1 MDAKASSS
9 ASSTSDG
16 DKSSGHNE
24 VGKLTNS
31 NLSVDTM
38 PQLTHIRHGLRRST
52 GGLRRGSEDS
62 DFKSQSDDGMIP
74 SLKLQR
80 QGRTSV
86 SESNHS
92 PGGSKSALADGSVA
106 IPVPQIPPPSNM
118 DPPPNRYSS
127 YYSPRLSLARQPHL
141 APPPPL
147 EPSPPPKPPP
157 PPPPERIEM
166 PEPFEE
172 AEPIPSLLEQFIV
185 WIEQPLDS
193 KGNLFQTWTKL
204 TNILHLFNII
214 IAPLLF
220 SWTQHFQTL
229 AWIVLFSSVDLVFCI
244 DCFIQSRLH
253 FKNEYGVLIESYT
266 QLRDNYLFRRFGWIQ
281 TVSSLPWDLFA
292 FLPTQYSTIHFDSL
306 RTEDDVEYFHF
317 KIWGI
322 IRFVKMFFRA
332 PYERIYEARIA
343 GVALPISR
351 LIKTMVI
358 LMVLGHF
365 DACLFWFIDL
375 MLDPPDR
382 WMDAKHLYILEDGNE
397 AEFATQYLT
406 SYLTALRSLVL
417 KLREVNKNA
426 ENVFVVFEFIAGIL
440 AYGTVFGNIHS
451 IVEMLDHTAASTKA
465 DLDPTEERH
474 KYEMNWLRQY
484 MRDKGLQPELQKMVN
499 AHKEIQWRRSQGMDE
514 AHLFDDIPK
523 SLQQEIKNYL
533 YLELV
538 QKVPLFQNT
547 DSHFQNSVTF
557 KIKPLVVLNDWYIF
571 RKGDEAE
578 EMYFVKN
585 GTVEICGNE
594 GQVFA
599 KLGPGN
605 FFGEIALF
613 EDTKRT
619 AGARASGTVE
629 LCVLTK
635 DDFNQIMNQYPM
647 IAERIRQAIRERKA
661 NEQAVKQKK
670 EAEAAAAAARPQL
683 SVLKHRGSEHRHDS
697 HRMPSLMK
705 AFKGSNTLLSKL
717 SHAHLPGEKDVE
729 KRLDE

>member
-1 MDAKASSS
+1 
-9 ASSTSDG
+9 
-16 DKSSGHNE
+16 
-24 VGKLTNS
+24 
-31 NLSVDTM
+31 
-38 PQLTHIRHGLRRST
+38 
-52 GGLRRGSEDS
+52 
-62 DFKSQSDDGMIP
+62 MIM
-74 SLKLQR
+74 
-80 QGRTSV
+80 
-86 SESNHS
+86 E
-92 PGGSKSALADGSVA
+92 
-106 IPVPQIPPPSNM
+106 
-118 DPPPNRYSS
+118 PPPNRFAP
-127 YYSPRLSLARQPHL
+127 YSPRLSLARQPHL
-141 APPPPL
+141 APPLPPPP
-147 EPSPPPKPPP
+147 EPSPTPQLPPP
-157 PPPPERIEM
+157 PPAEKISM
-166 PEPFEE
+166 PDDEPFEE
-172 AEPIPSLLEQFIV
+172 EEYIPTLLERFIF
-185 WIEQPLDS
+185 WIEQPVDPM
-193 KGNLFQTWTKL
+193 GNFFQTWTKL

-229 AWIVLFSSVDLVFCI
+229 AWVVVFSSVDVIFCI

-253 FKNEYGVLIESYT
+253 FKNEYGVLIESYA
-266 QLRDNYLFRRFGWIQ
+266 QLRDNYFFRRFGWIQ
-281 TVSSLPWDLFA
+281 TTSSLPWDLFA

-306 RTEDDVEYFHF
+306 RKEDDIEFYHY

-322 IRFVKMFFRA
+322 IRFVKMLFRA

-365 DACLFWFIDL
+365 DAY
-375 MLDPPDR
+375 R
-382 WMDAKHLYILEDGNE
+382 WMDAKKLYKLADGTE

-465 DLDPTEERH
+465 EERH

-585 GTVEICGNE
+585 GTVEICGAE

-635 DDFNQIMNQYPM
+635 EDFNQIMNQYPM

-661 NEQAVKQKK
+661 NELAVKQKK

-683 SVLKHRGSEHRHDS
+683 SYDEDFQRIKYPALQTFARTP
-697 HRMPSLMK
+697 PSR
-705 AFKGSNTLLSKL
+705 
-717 SHAHLPGEKDVE
+717 
-729 KRLDE
+729 KRR